1 MVKIK
6 RRRKPMTPEQ
16 KAAAIERLAKA
27 RAAKGPA
34 QHQNICPEVLAR
46 PDDHPLCLKNVRSWI
61 KSTKEQ
67 ITALRGEV
75 RRDVKGSK
83 AKLHS
88 KEGYVRNMQHYLK
101 HGDWIDMFYGE
112 YQEKRIRNR
121 CVALGYYWYGPNIGQ
136 PKRDVGTFYPDLNMV
151 WESGMEE

>member
-1 MVKIK
+1 MDQ
-6 RRRKPMTPEQ
+6 MSEEQ
-16 KAAAIERLAKA
+16 REKAAERLRLA
-27 RAAKGPA
+27 REKRLRENPPKYA
-34 QHQNICPEVLAR
+34 NIHPSVLAK

-75 RRDVKGSK
+75 RRDVKGAK

-101 HGDWIDMFYGE
+101 HGDWIDNFYGE
-112 YQEKRIRNR
+112 YEEKKVQWVTIK
-121 CVALGYYWYGPNIGQ
+121 P
-136 PKRDVGTFYPDLNMV
+136 
-151 WESGMEE
+151 SGVM